1 MAVKIKLKRFGKIHS
16 PHYRVVVADS
26 RTARNGPAIEE
37 IGIYNPQG
45 EPSLIEINSERV
57 AYWLG
62 VGAQP
67 TEPVMALLKV
77 TGDWQKHKKIDGAAG
92 SLKVRD
98 KKQSRDDYFAAMVAQ
113 SEKDKE
119 KAAKSPPEEFKPRK
133 KKSEEAAAESAPEA
147 AAEPTAETAAPEAA
161 AAEAAAPEA
170 AAPETP
176 ETPAPESATAEEST
190 PETPPAPAEE
200 SPQA

>member
-1 MAVKIKLKRFGKIHS
+1 VAVKIKLKRFGKIHS

-133 KKSEEAAAESAPEA
+133 KKSEEAAAAES
-147 AAEPTAETAAPEAA
+147 
-161 AAEAAAPEA
+161 

>member
-1 MAVKIKLKRFGKIHS
+1 
-16 PHYRVVVADS
+16 
-26 RTARNGPAIEE
+26 NGPAIEE

-98 KKQSRDDYFAAMVAQ
+98 KKQSRDDYFAAMLAQ

-147 AAEPTAETAAPEAA
+147 AAPESAAPEAA
-161 AAEAAAPEA
+161 AESAAPET

>member
-92 SLKVRD
+92 SLKLRD

-147 AAEPTAETAAPEAA
+147 AAPESAAPEAA
-161 AAEAAAPEA
+161 AESAAPET